1 MLVSLKKIREFV
13 DFEMSIEELDNTLT
27 MLGLEVESIVDYNKK
42 YTGFYVAEVTECEK
56 HPNADKLSVCQ
67 VNFGGDTVQVVCGAP
82 NVRKGQK
89 VVFGTIGAVVPN
101 GGFKLE
107 KRKIRD
113 VVSFGMICSQ
123 VELDLGEESS
133 GIWVL
138 PEDAPVGME
147 FAKYYGLD
155 DVVLEIGITPNK
167 ADCLSHLGIAREIA
181 AKLNKKFR
189 YPEIKVISNNENS
202 ENYAS
207 ITIEDASICPRYSA
221 RIIKNVKIQPS
232 PNWLRNALTK
242 LGIRPINAAVDVT
255 NYVLYEMGQPLHAF
269 DYNKIEG
276 NKIIVRKA
284 KKEEAFVTLDGKTRI
299 LDDYMIVIADEKK
312 PIALG
317 GVMGGEN
324 SEITDDTTD
333 IILESAYFNPS
344 LIRKTSKKLGLS
356 SDSSY
361 RFERGVDIE
370 NVIPALNRAAVLI
383 AELCGGEI
391 VGSEIDVY
399 PEPVKLK
406 EIALR
411 FERARKI
418 IGCDISNDFMLQV
431 FENLGFEKIEQTS
444 EYVKYRIPHRRN
456 DIFEEI
462 DLIEEVARFYNYDNI
477 EPNYVSSITFS
488 ESIVDD
494 NLQISPLKNKIRHF
508 IVSNGFTEILTQNM
522 VDTRSAEIF
531 TSNPV
536 KIANPLGEELSI
548 MRPSIVPSILKT
560 INLNIRYGNTNLK
573 IFEIGKIFKHT
584 DDNKA
589 LLPGYEEREILAIS
603 LIGKTFPKQW
613 SEKERP
619 FDFYDL
625 KGFVEDFADFLR
637 LPISFSKIDSD
648 GIYSPNSLKIELD
661 NYTIGYCGY
670 VNRGILKNY
679 DIEEDVLLAEID
691 FSQITHYKTVENK
704 YEPVSPFPTV
714 DRDLAFIVD
723 ESTEAKSLLDEIRSN
738 GGKLLSNVLIF
749 DVYAGK
755 NIPEG
760 KKSLAFSLIFS
771 SSERTLTDEEVDS
784 TINQIIKAV
793 ESKFNAQLRKM

>member
-13 DFEMSIEELDNTLT
+13 DFEMTIEELNNTLT

-42 YTGFYVAEVTECEK
+42 YSGFYVAEVLECEK
-56 HPNADKLSVCQ
+56 HPNADKLSLCQ
-67 VNFGGDTVQVVCGAP
+67 VNFGRETVQVVCGAP

-89 VVFGTIGAVVPN
+89 VVFGAIGAVVPN

-113 VVSFGMICSQ
+113 VLSFGMICSQ
-123 VELDLGEESS
+123 VELDLGEDSS

-155 DVVLEIGITPNK
+155 DVVFEIGITPNK

-181 AKLNKKFR
+181 TKLNKQIR
-189 YPEIKVISNNENS
+189 YPEINLFSNNENAS
-202 ENYAS
+202 DYAK
-207 ITIEDASICPRYSA
+207 ITIEDTNICPRYSA
-221 RIIKNVKIQPS
+221 RIIKNVKIKPS
-232 PNWLRNALTK
+232 PNWLQNALTK

-255 NYVLYEMGQPLHAF
+255 NYVMYEMGQPLHAF

-284 KKEEAFVTLDGKTRI
+284 KKDEEFVTLDGKTRI
-299 LDDYMIVIADEKK
+299 LDNYMIVIADEKK

-324 SEITDDTTD
+324 TEITNDTTN
-333 IILESAYFNPS
+333 ILLESAYFNPS
-344 LIRKTSKKLGLS
+344 FIRKTSKKLGLS

-370 NVIPALNRAAVLI
+370 NVIPALNRAASLI

-406 EIALR
+406 EISLR

-418 IGCDISNDFMLQV
+418 IGCEISNEFMLQI
-431 FENLGFEKIEQTS
+431 FENLGFEKIEQTND
-444 EYVKYRIPHRRN
+444 YVKYRIPHRRN

-477 EPNYVSSITFS
+477 EPNYVSSITFR
-488 ESIVDD
+488 ENIVDK
-494 NLQISPLKNKIRHF
+494 NLQISPLKDKIRNYF
-508 IVSNGFTEILTQNM
+508 VSNGFSEILTQNM
-522 VDTRSAEIF
+522 IDTRSAELF
-531 TSNPV
+531 TSDPV
-536 KIANPLGEELSI
+536 KISNPLGEELSI
-548 MRPSIVPSILKT
+548 MRPSIVPSLLKT
-560 INLNIRYGNTNLK
+560 INLNIRYGNNNLK
-573 IFEIGKIFKHT
+573 LFEIGKIFKHS
-584 DDNKA
+584 DDGI
-589 LLPGYEEREILAIS
+589 LPGYEEREILAIS
-603 LIGKTFPKQW
+603 LVGKTFPKQW

-619 FDFYDL
+619 FDFYDI
-625 KGFVEDFADFLR
+625 KGFIEDLADFIR
-637 LPISFSKIDSD
+637 LPISFSKLDENR
-648 GIYSPNSLKIELD
+648 IYSPNSVKIELD
-661 NYTIGYCGY
+661 NTIIGYLGY
-670 VNRGILKNY
+670 VNKNVLKNY
-679 DIEEDVLLAEID
+679 DIEEDVLMAEID
-691 FSQITHYKTVENK
+691 FSYVSHYNTVENK
-704 YEPVSPFPTV
+704 YLPVSPFPSV
-714 DRDLAFIVD
+714 ERDLAFIVD
-723 ESTEAKSLLDEIRSN
+723 EYTEAKNILDEILTN
-738 GGKLLSNVLIF
+738 GGKLLSNVNIF

-771 SSERTLTDEEVDS
+771 SSERTLTDEEVES
-784 TINQIIKAV
+784 KINKIIHAV
-793 ESKFNAQLRKM
+793 ENKFNAQLRKM

>member
-333 IILESAYFNPS
+333 ILLESAYFNPS
-344 LIRKTSKKLGLS
+344 LIRKTSKILGLS

-793 ESKFNAQLRKM
+793 ENKFNAQLRKM

>member
-333 IILESAYFNPS
+333 ILLESAYFNPS
-344 LIRKTSKKLGLS
+344 LIRKTSKILGLS

>member
-333 IILESAYFNPS
+333 ILLESAYFNPS

-399 PEPVKLK
+399 PKPIKLK

-418 IGCDISNDFMLQV
+418 IGCDNSNDFMLKV

-522 VDTRSAEIF
+522 IDTRSAEIF

-793 ESKFNAQLRKM
+793 ENKFNAQLRKM

>member
-67 VNFGGDTVQVVCGAP
+67 VNCGGDTVQVVCGAP

-522 VDTRSAEIF
+522 VDTRSADIF

-793 ESKFNAQLRKM
+793 ENKFNAQLRKM

>member
-317 GVMGGEN
+317 GV
-324 SEITDDTTD
+324 
-333 IILESAYFNPS
+333 
-344 LIRKTSKKLGLS
+344 
-356 SDSSY
+356 
-361 RFERGVDIE
+361 
-370 NVIPALNRAAVLI
+370 
-383 AELCGGEI
+383 
-391 VGSEIDVY
+391 
-399 PEPVKLK
+399 
-406 EIALR
+406 
-411 FERARKI
+411 
-418 IGCDISNDFMLQV
+418 
-431 FENLGFEKIEQTS
+431 
-444 EYVKYRIPHRRN
+444 
-456 DIFEEI
+456 
-462 DLIEEVARFYNYDNI
+462 
-477 EPNYVSSITFS
+477 
-488 ESIVDD
+488 
-494 NLQISPLKNKIRHF
+494 
-508 IVSNGFTEILTQNM
+508 
-522 VDTRSAEIF
+522 
-531 TSNPV
+531 
-536 KIANPLGEELSI
+536 
-548 MRPSIVPSILKT
+548 
-560 INLNIRYGNTNLK
+560 
-573 IFEIGKIFKHT
+573 
-584 DDNKA
+584 
-589 LLPGYEEREILAIS
+589 
-603 LIGKTFPKQW
+603 
-613 SEKERP
+613 
-619 FDFYDL
+619 
-625 KGFVEDFADFLR
+625 
-637 LPISFSKIDSD
+637 
-648 GIYSPNSLKIELD
+648 
-661 NYTIGYCGY
+661 
-670 VNRGILKNY
+670 
-679 DIEEDVLLAEID
+679 
-691 FSQITHYKTVENK
+691 
-704 YEPVSPFPTV
+704 
-714 DRDLAFIVD
+714 
-723 ESTEAKSLLDEIRSN
+723 
-738 GGKLLSNVLIF
+738 
-749 DVYAGK
+749 
-755 NIPEG
+755 
-760 KKSLAFSLIFS
+760 
-771 SSERTLTDEEVDS
+771 
-784 TINQIIKAV
+784 
-793 ESKFNAQLRKM
+793 

>member
-1 MLVSLKKIREFV
+1 
-13 DFEMSIEELDNTLT
+13 
-27 MLGLEVESIVDYNKK
+27 
-42 YTGFYVAEVTECEK
+42 
-56 HPNADKLSVCQ
+56 
-67 VNFGGDTVQVVCGAP
+67 
-82 NVRKGQK
+82 
-89 VVFGTIGAVVPN
+89 
-101 GGFKLE
+101 
-107 KRKIRD
+107 
-113 VVSFGMICSQ
+113 
-123 VELDLGEESS
+123 
-133 GIWVL
+133 
-138 PEDAPVGME
+138 
-147 FAKYYGLD
+147 
-155 DVVLEIGITPNK
+155 
-167 ADCLSHLGIAREIA
+167 
-181 AKLNKKFR
+181 
-189 YPEIKVISNNENS
+189 
-202 ENYAS
+202 NYAS

-522 VDTRSAEIF
+522 VDTRSADIF

-661 NYTIGYCGY
+661 NYTIGY
-670 VNRGILKNY
+670 
-679 DIEEDVLLAEID
+679 
-691 FSQITHYKTVENK
+691 
-704 YEPVSPFPTV
+704 
-714 DRDLAFIVD
+714 
-723 ESTEAKSLLDEIRSN
+723 
-738 GGKLLSNVLIF
+738 
-749 DVYAGK
+749 
-755 NIPEG
+755 
-760 KKSLAFSLIFS
+760 
-771 SSERTLTDEEVDS
+771 
-784 TINQIIKAV
+784 
-793 ESKFNAQLRKM
+793 

>member
-333 IILESAYFNPS
+333 ILLESAYFNPS

-431 FENLGFEKIEQTS
+431 FENLGFEIIEQTS

>member
-67 VNFGGDTVQVVCGAP
+67 VNCGGDTVQVVCGAP

-522 VDTRSAEIF
+522 VDTRSADIF

>member
-67 VNFGGDTVQVVCGAP
+67 VNCGGDTVQVVCGAP

-333 IILESAYFNPS
+333 ILLESAYFNPS

-431 FENLGFEKIEQTS
+431 FENLGFEIIEQTS

>member
-333 IILESAYFNPS
+333 ILLESAYFNPS

>member
-13 DFEMSIEELDNTLT
+13 DFELTIEELDNTLT
-27 MLGLEVESIVDYNKK
+27 MLGLEVEGIVDYNKK
-42 YTGFYVAEVTECEK
+42 YSGFFVAEVLECEK
-56 HPNADKLSVCQ
+56 HPNTDKLSLCQ
-67 VNFGGDTVQVVCGAP
+67 VNFGSETVQVVCGAP

-101 GGFKLE
+101 GSFKLE

-123 VELDLGEESS
+123 VELDLGEDSS

-138 PEDAPVGME
+138 PEDASVGME

-155 DVVLEIGITPNK
+155 DVVFEIGITPNK

-181 AKLNKKFR
+181 AKLNKQVR
-189 YPEIKVISNNENS
+189 YPEINIVSNNENVAD
-202 ENYAS
+202 YAS
-207 ITIEDASICPRYSA
+207 ITIEDTNICPRYSA
-221 RIIKNVKIQPS
+221 RIIKNLKIKPS

-269 DYNKIEG
+269 DYNRIEG
-276 NKIIVRKA
+276 KKIIVRRA
-284 KKEEAFVTLDGKTRI
+284 KKDETFVTLDGKTRI
-299 LDDYMIVIADEKK
+299 LDDYMIVIVDEKK

-317 GVMGGEN
+317 GVMGGAN
-324 SEITDDTTD
+324 SEIAGDTTD
-333 IILESAYFNPS
+333 ILLESAYFNPS

-370 NVIPALNRAAVLI
+370 NVIPALNRAASLI
-383 AELCGGEI
+383 ADLCGGEI

-399 PEPVKLK
+399 PESIKLK
-406 EIALR
+406 EISLR
-411 FERARKI
+411 FDRARKI
-418 IGCDISNDFMLQV
+418 IGCDISNEFMLQV
-431 FENLGFEKIEQTS
+431 FENLGFEKIEQTND
-444 EYVKYRIPHRRN
+444 YAKYRIPHRRN

-488 ESIVDD
+488 ENIVDKK
-494 NLQISPLKNKIRHF
+494 LQIFPFKDKIRNYL
-508 IVSNGFTEILTQNM
+508 VSNGFTEILTQNM
-522 VDTRSAEIF
+522 IDSRSAELF

-560 INLNIRYGNTNLK
+560 INLNIRYGNNNLK
-573 IFEIGKIFKHT
+573 LFEIGKVFKHS
-584 DDNKA
+584 DDNNVV
-589 LLPGYEEREILAIS
+589 LSGYEEREILAIS
-603 LIGKTFPKQW
+603 LVGKTFPKQW
-613 SEKERP
+613 SEKERQ

-625 KGFVEDFADFLR
+625 KGFIEDLADFLN
-637 LPISFSKIDSD
+637 LPITFSKIVENS
-648 GIYSPNSLKIELD
+648 IYSPNSVKIELD
-661 NYTIGYCGY
+661 KSTIGCCGY
-670 VNRGILKNY
+670 LNRGILKNY

-691 FSQITHYKTVENK
+691 FSQITHFNTVESK
-704 YEPVSPFPTV
+704 YIPVSPFPTV

-723 ESTEAKSLLDEIRSN
+723 ENTDAKKILDEILSN
-738 GGKLLSNVLIF
+738 GGKLLSNVVIF
-749 DVYAGK
+749 DVYAGG

-760 KKSLAFSLIFS
+760 KKSLAFSLIFL
-771 SSERTLTDEEVDS
+771 SSERTLTDEEVDN
-784 TINQIIKAV
+784 TINQMIKAI
-793 ESKFNAQLRKM
+793 ENKFNAQLRKM